1 MKNGGKNTEQ
11 LKLMTELEQAVKMRD
26 LKTVMRLKKI
36 SGRSMVELMR
46 TEFPRFDKTLLSK
59 VRNPEAYGV
68 VLHPRGFNILNEFPD
83 RRTENR
89 TLKKRIYGRLNEE
102 EFTKL
107 TAYIEK
113 DGYKSVQDW
122 LREQVQFY
130 IMMMDSMTGGQ
141 E

>member
-89 TLKKRIYGRLNEE
+89 TLKKRIYGRVTEDE
-102 EFTKL
+102 Y
-107 TAYIEK
+107 TALMECITEDK
-113 DGYKSVQDW
+113 FASVQDW
-122 LREQVQFY
+122 MREEVQFY
-130 IMMMDSMTGGQ
+130 ILAHKSKGGDR
-141 E
+141 